1 MTSNRV
7 HAAASVADK
16 LPTNILSTL
25 WRNDAN
31 SYSNAMQNE
40 DSIDAQHEDQQD
52 RSPQRAMPVD
62 PDQMGLNE
70 FYQGSDQTGA
80 SLDELS
86 DVYAQLVSEGE
97 SPYEGDSDAAGEAD
111 DSISQEP
118 TQLLVPEEIDNADL
132 TPMSILESML
142 FVGHPTGEPLVAKRV
157 AGMMRGVTT
166 REIHELVKDLNVA
179 YDDQNSALHIQSVGK
194 GYVLAL
200 REEFHG
206 LRERFYGEIRE
217 KFLSQ
222 AAIDVLAI
230 LAYNQ
235 GISRKEID
243 EMRDRPS
250 QSILR
255 ELVRREILRLER
267 LDEKPRKSIYYTT
280 ERFLDVFGLE
290 HIDDLPQAL
299 ILDHQW

>member
-1 MTSNRV
+1 
-7 HAAASVADK
+7 
-16 LPTNILSTL
+16 
-25 WRNDAN
+25 
-31 SYSNAMQNE
+31 
-40 DSIDAQHEDQQD
+40 
-52 RSPQRAMPVD
+52 
-62 PDQMGLNE
+62 
-70 FYQGSDQTGA
+70 
-80 SLDELS
+80 
-86 DVYAQLVSEGE
+86 
-97 SPYEGDSDAAGEAD
+97 
-111 DSISQEP
+111 
-118 TQLLVPEEIDNADL
+118 EEIDNADL

-142 FVGHPTGEPLVAKRV
+142 FVGHPTGEPLVAKSV

-179 YDDQNSALHIQSVGK
+179 YDDQNSALHIQSVGQ

-217 KFLSQ
+217 KRLSQ

-230 LAYNQ
+230 VAYNQ

>member
-1 MTSNRV
+1 
-7 HAAASVADK
+7 
-16 LPTNILSTL
+16 
-25 WRNDAN
+25 
-31 SYSNAMQNE
+31 MQNE
-40 DSIDAQHEDQQD
+40 DSIDAEQKDQQD
-52 RSPQRAMPVD
+52 RLAQRAMPVD

-70 FYQGSDQTGA
+70 FYQGSDDTGA

-97 SPYEGDSDAAGEAD
+97 SPYAGVPEDNSDIDDATD
-111 DSISQEP
+111 DSISQEVA
-118 TQLLVPEEIDNADL
+118 TLVAPEEIDSADL
-132 TPMSILESML
+132 TPKSILESML
-142 FVGHPTGEPLVAKRV
+142 FVGHPTGEPLVAKNV

-166 REIHELVKDLNVA
+166 REIHELVKDLNA
-179 YDDQNSALHIQSVGK
+179 TYDDQNSALHIKSVGK

-200 REEFHG
+200 REEFHS

-217 KFLSQ
+217 KRLSQ

-230 LAYNQ
+230 VAYNQ
-235 GISRKEID
+235 GISRNEID
-243 EMRDRPS
+243 DMRDRPS

-280 ERFLDVFGLE
+280 ERFLNVFGLE

>member
-1 MTSNRV
+1 
-7 HAAASVADK
+7 
-16 LPTNILSTL
+16 
-25 WRNDAN
+25 
-31 SYSNAMQNE
+31 MQNE
-40 DSIDAQHEDQQD
+40 DSIDAEQEDQQD

-62 PDQMGLNE
+62 PEQMGLNE

-97 SPYEGDSDAAGEAD
+97 SPYEGVPEGNADDEVD
-111 DSISQEP
+111 DSISQEA
-118 TQLLVPEEIDNADL
+118 VPLAVSEEVDSADL

-142 FVGHPTGEPLVAKRV
+142 FVGHPTGAPLIAKSVA
-157 AGMMRGVTT
+157 AMMRGVTT
-166 REIHELVKDLNVA
+166 REIHDLVKDLNA
-179 YDDQNSALHIQSVGK
+179 TYDEQNSALHIKSVGK

-217 KFLSQ
+217 KRLSQ

-230 LAYNQ
+230 VAYNQ
-235 GISRKEID
+235 GISRNEID
-243 EMRDRPS
+243 GMRERPS